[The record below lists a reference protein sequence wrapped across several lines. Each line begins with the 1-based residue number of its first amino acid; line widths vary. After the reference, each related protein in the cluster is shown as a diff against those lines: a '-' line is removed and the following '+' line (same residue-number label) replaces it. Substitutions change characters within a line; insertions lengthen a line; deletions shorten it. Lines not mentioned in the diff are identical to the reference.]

1 MFKNE
6 YQGGPFVEIF
16 SAQGKNPGAKWKIF
30 GSPSVIGKEFDK
42 EVKGFVFVLEG
53 SSQTNKMQLPKE
65 MRQTLGLIQQFLVLQ
80 IYVPLGQD
88 FSTEL
93 LITDLGNIK
102 RRLYLSTVHKELSVT
117 PLHAKIPLFMI
128 KRKIWCNLCI
138 DLVEFTSEIFKG
150 AVFQSLDGII
160 VSANCKLRKIFSLK
174 SKPLDTAEEDVDGP
188 TDTIP
193 RACQLNSDVPQ
204 ITQLLNMNKLRLSD
218 HKCGSRPFTS
228 TGSVDHIM
236 IRGSTTARNTK
247 NQDVSHIAF
256 GSKVLGPPPPSGRRF
271 TTRASGEVTKS
282 GTIRTNRSCQHSVLE
297 KGRDTVQ
304 DTGRSEQ
311 SLSPSDEAV
320 IQGNKDNIRH
330 TTRTS
335 LEKDEWI
342 FPNKESPQL
351 DSGNQ
356 SLVASETSCSF
367 LTSALRDDQA
377 HESKQT
383 SEDQHKDIFT
393 FSSKPRSP
401 PHGKPLNLS
410 SESCSFS
417 VDLKEESS
425 SMWRGAQM
433 EDDFYGSESSKEDDS
448 YIEFE
453 QEVPSIQTKHFIS
466 RSSEPVITKEIPV
479 KITSTSPEHWANNRY
494 SKHSSEEDLPLRTGN
509 LAVMTEKADK
519 DQRSFLPTPCLCPP
533 RSIPEPCKGISDRGI
548 SSSPL
553 RTSISRKSLKEIP
566 SDNSNLEVQNHEYNW
581 RNYQPG
587 SMSASELQMLA
598 SMKRQQNE
606 ELENSGP
613 SHGLSASQIDNCN
626 ISISTSSDDTAT
638 WNSCLPAPINQGCH
652 YQKEM
657 NPLSHSNPRDW
668 LNVFSPPII
677 PPSQQLAGHAEM
689 AADLIPQ
696 GQDDLVAEEDEV
708 LTLLYDPC
716 LNCYFDP
723 ETGKYYELA

>member
-65 MRQTLGLIQQFLVLQ
+65 MRQNLGLIQQFLVLQ

-150 AVFQSLDGII
+150 AVYQSLDGII
-160 VSANCKLRKIFSLK
+160 VSANCKLRKIFTLK
-174 SKPLDTAEEDVDGP
+174 SKPLDTADEDVDGP
-188 TDTIP
+188 TDSIP
-193 RACQLNSDVPQ
+193 RTCQLNSDVPQ

-218 HKCGSRPFTS
+218 QKCGSRPFTS

-236 IRGSTTARNTK
+236 NRGSTTARNNK

-282 GTIRTNRSCQHSVLE
+282 GTIRINRSCQNTTLE
-297 KGRDTVQ
+297 KGRDPVQ
-304 DTGRSEQ
+304 DTVRSEQ

-320 IQGNKDNIRH
+320 IQGNKDNICH

-335 LEKDEWI
+335 LEKVADEWI
-342 FPNKESPQL
+342 FHNKESSQL
-351 DSGNQ
+351 DSGNR
-356 SLVASETSCSF
+356 SLVAPETSCGF
-367 LTSALRDDQA
+367 LTSALSEDQA
-377 HESKQT
+377 QESKQT
-383 SEDQHKDIFT
+383 SEEEHEDVFT
-393 FSSKPRSP
+393 FSSKPRSA

-425 SMWRGAQM
+425 ASWRGAQM
-433 EDDFYGSESSKEDDS
+433 EDDFYGSESSKE
-448 YIEFE
+448 
-453 QEVPSIQTKHFIS
+453 
-466 RSSEPVITKEIPV
+466 
-479 KITSTSPEHWANNRY
+479 
-494 SKHSSEEDLPLRTGN
+494 
-509 LAVMTEKADK
+509 
-519 DQRSFLPTPCLCPP
+519 
-533 RSIPEPCKGISDRGI
+533 
-548 SSSPL
+548 
-553 RTSISRKSLKEIP
+553 
-566 SDNSNLEVQNHEYNW
+566 EYNW

-587 SMSASELQMLA
+587 NMSASELQMLA

-606 ELENSGP
+606 ELENSEP

-626 ISISTSSDDTAT
+626 ISISTSSDDTTT
-638 WNSCLPAPINQGCH
+638 WNSCRPAPINQGCH

-657 NPLSHSNPRDW
+657 TPLSHSNPRDW

-677 PPSQQLAGHAEM
+677 LPSQQSTGHAEM
-689 AADLIPQ
+689 AADSIPQ
-696 GQDDLVAEEDEV
+696 GEDDLGAEEDEV

-723 ETGKYYELA
+723 GTGKYYELA